1 MEHQL
6 ISAMETALGWNGAEE
21 LGKTFVRGNVD
32 DPALLSRVLTPNRM
46 LDIAMRRSLYRP
58 QFRCFRKG
66 EEVHPAVYYTDSV
79 SPRGQ
84 SISMVNMRSLGNL
97 LREGA
102 TLILDQANVFDPT
115 MEVACR
121 ALQWWSHE
129 RVQVNAYLTTN
140 DAAGFPLH
148 WDDHDVVII
157 QLAGEKEWEVRGT
170 SRKVP
175 MYRDADPNS
184 TPSEKIV
191 WAGVM
196 KAGDIM
202 HIPRGHWHQATRTGS
217 GSGKSLH
224 VTFGIT
230 KRTGASWLAWL
241 ADWSREREI
250 FRHDLDRWHG
260 TGAPALAE
268 AAARLIG
275 ERPPE
280 DFLAVYERET
290 KPARHVPFL
299 DIFGPLDSVVCT
311 THFPPRIEENG
322 ATVDVIAAG
331 QKLTLAAKALPA
343 LRLLLSGRPIHLE
356 QAAAVLGAEVTEV
369 AEILVEEEICAL
381 LTPELSSG
389 YTGLVTNAVS

>member
-1 MEHQL
+1 MEHRL
-6 ISAMETALGWNGAEE
+6 VRAIETALGWNGAEG
-21 LGKTFVRGNVD
+21 LGMGFARGHAD
-32 DPALLSRVLTPNRM
+32 DLALMPRVLTPNRM
-46 LDIAMRRSLYRP
+46 LDIAMRRSLNRP
-58 QFRCFRKG
+58 QLRCFRKG
-66 EEVHPAVYYTDSV
+66 EEVHPSVYFTDNV

-84 SISMVNMRSLGNL
+84 SISMVNMRSLAGL

-102 TLILDQANVFDPT
+102 TVILDQANVFDPT

-148 WDDHDVVII
+148 WDDHDVVVV

-170 SRKVP
+170 SREAP

-184 TPSEKIV
+184 APSESIV
-191 WAGVM
+191 WTGVM
-196 KAGDIM
+196 KAGDVM
-202 HIPRGHWHQATRTGS
+202 HIPRGHWHQATRAGS

-230 KRTGASWLAWL
+230 KRTGANWLAWL
-241 ADWSREREI
+241 ADWSREHVI

-260 TGAPALAE
+260 TGSHALAE

-275 ERPPE
+275 ERPSA
-280 DFLAVYERET
+280 DFLAAYEQET
-290 KPARHVPFL
+290 TPTRHVPFL
-299 DIFGPLDSVVCT
+299 GIFDPLDSVVCT
-311 THFPPRIEENG
+311 THFPPRIKENG
-322 ATVDVIAAG
+322 ATVDVVTSG
-331 QKLTLAAKALPA
+331 KRLALASKALPT
-343 LRLLLSGRPIHLE
+343 LRLLLSGRPVHLD
-356 QAAAVLGAEVTEV
+356 QAAAAVGADVTEV
-369 AEILVEEEICAL
+369 AKILVEEEICAP
-381 LTPELSSG
+381 LTPELSLG